1 MNSKENNKK
10 QILLILLN
18 SDEPITISKISLQLK
33 VSPKTVR
40 NYLDEIEQTLHDLN
54 VKLIKKPNVGIYL
67 DVDKNKKSSLK
78 SELNILVNDIYSSK
92 HRQKYILKTLFK
104 NRYTYTI
111 QLFADDLYCSKNT
124 ILSDLVFVEKW
135 LKNHN
140 LHLVRKQNQGLWI
153 EGNEN
158 VFRDAMMSFFCE
170 TSYDIN
176 QIDSSKTVELDY
188 RLDNINYTKIKNFF
202 PKLNFYVIQRIIQ
215 EAEEKLGYYFTD
227 QAFVNLIVHIA
238 IAIERIKFEKNISM
252 EKDNFENIKENKE
265 YVIAKWVVDQLS
277 LDLKIKIPESEI
289 AYICLHMLGSKI
301 QQDIFV
307 DDYTVIINSQ
317 DAIYLQVAN
326 EIIQLVSDIL
336 RIDLSDDKILLTGLV
351 IHLRPTI
358 IRLKNG
364 LKLRNPLLDRIKN
377 EYFSIFGAAWSC
389 NSIFERN
396 FNVSINE
403 DEVGYI
409 SLHLA
414 SSIER
419 INKKIKTVIICSSGI
434 GTSQL
439 VANRLKRELPDLE
452 ITNIIPANQLT
463 TSVINEADIIISTI
477 SLRKNID
484 KIVCVSTFINEND
497 ILRIQTFLSKSKNKL
512 KNKDLDVP
520 LQAKS
525 NSNLNPKNDIISSDY
540 CFIDD
545 GNNSYIDTLKKYAF
559 IMEKNSIVK
568 PGFFNNI
575 LKREQMN
582 STIIGNG
589 ITIPHS
595 QENFVLSPKIC
606 IVKLNNPIIWQDQKI
621 DLILI
626 LALKFK
632 DISTTKSFFKNF
644 YSLLDNKDLIEKI
657 KHSNDVEEITSIFL
671 N

>member
-10 QILLILLN
+10 QILLMLLN
-18 SDEPITISKISLQLK
+18 SDKPITISKISSQLN
-33 VSPKTVR
+33 VSSKTVR
-40 NYLDEIEQTLHDLN
+40 NYLDEIQLTLNNSDI
-54 VKLIKKPNVGIYL
+54 KIIKKPNVGIYL
-67 DVDKNKKSSLK
+67 NIDKEKKSLLK
-78 SELNILVNDIYSSK
+78 DKLNILIDDIYSSK
-92 HRQKYILKTLFK
+92 YRKRYILKTLFK

-124 ILSDLVFVEKW
+124 ILSDLVYVEKW

-170 TSYDIN
+170 ISYENTST
-176 QIDSSKTVELDY
+176 DSLKSTELDY
-188 RLDNINYTKIKNFF
+188 RLDNENYNKIKRFF
-202 PKLNFYVIQRIIQ
+202 PKLDFLMIQEIIQ
-215 EAEEKLGYYFTD
+215 KAEEKLGYYFTD

-238 IAIERIKFEKNISM
+238 IALERVKFEKNISM
-252 EKDNFENIKENKE
+252 EKDNFENIKGNKE
-265 YVIAKWVVDQLS
+265 YSIAKWVVDQLS
-277 LDLKIKIPESEI
+277 INLNIKIPENEI

-307 DDYTVIINSQ
+307 DDYASIINSQ
-317 DAIYLQVAN
+317 DAIYIQVAK

-336 RIDLSDDKILLTGLV
+336 RVNLYEDTILLTGLV

-358 IRLKNG
+358 IRLKNN
-364 LKLRNPLLDRIKN
+364 LELRNPLLSRIKN
-377 EYFSIFGAAWSC
+377 EYLSIFGATWSC

-409 SLHLA
+409 SLHIA
-414 SSIER
+414 SAIER
-419 INKKIKTVIICSSGI
+419 ISNKVKAVIICSSGI

-439 VANRLKRELPDLE
+439 VANRLKKALSDLE
-452 ITNIIPANQLT
+452 ITSIIPAKQLT
-463 TSVINEADIIISTI
+463 NKLIEENDIIISTI
-477 SLRKNID
+477 AIRKKID
-484 KIVCVSTFINEND
+484 KVVCVSTFINKND
-497 ILRIQTFLSKSKNKL
+497 ISRIQLFLSKNKFKNDNL
-512 KNKDLDVP
+512 DITSNTNITPDL
-520 LQAKS
+520 Q
-525 NSNLNPKNDIISSDY
+525 NKNDIISSEY
-540 CFIDD
+540 CFIDE
-545 GNNSYIDTLKKYAF
+545 GNNSYIDTLKKYSS
-559 IMEKNSIVK
+559 ILEKNSIVK

-595 QENFVLSPKIC
+595 QEEFVIQPKIC
-606 IVKLNNPIIWQDQKI
+606 IVKLNNPIIWQDQKV

-632 DISTTKSFFKNF
+632 DISTTKLFFKNF
-644 YSLLDNKDLIEKI
+644 YSILDNKDIIEKI
-657 KHSNDVEEITSIFL
+657 KHSNSVEEITSIFL

>member
-10 QILLILLN
+10 QILLMLLN
-18 SDEPITISKISLQLK
+18 SDKPITISKISSQLN
-33 VSPKTVR
+33 VSSKTVR
-40 NYLDEIEQTLHDLN
+40 NYLDEIQLTLNNSDI
-54 VKLIKKPNVGIYL
+54 KIIKKPNVGIYL
-67 DVDKNKKSSLK
+67 NIDKEKKSLLK
-78 SELNILVNDIYSSK
+78 DKLNILIDDIYSSK
-92 HRQKYILKTLFK
+92 YRKRYILKTLFK

-124 ILSDLVFVEKW
+124 ILSDLVYVEKW

-170 TSYDIN
+170 ISYENTST
-176 QIDSSKTVELDY
+176 DSLKSTELDY
-188 RLDNINYTKIKNFF
+188 RLDNENYNKIKRFF
-202 PKLNFYVIQRIIQ
+202 PKLDFLMIQEIIQ
-215 EAEEKLGYYFTD
+215 KAEEKLGYYFTD

-238 IAIERIKFEKNISM
+238 IALERVKFEKNISM
-252 EKDNFENIKENKE
+252 EKDNFENIKGNKE
-265 YVIAKWVVDQLS
+265 YSIAKWVVDQLS
-277 LDLKIKIPESEI
+277 INLNIKIPENEI

-307 DDYTVIINSQ
+307 DDYASIINSQ
-317 DAIYLQVAN
+317 DAIYIQVAK

-336 RIDLSDDKILLTGLV
+336 RVNLYEDTILLTGLV

-358 IRLKNG
+358 IRLKNN
-364 LKLRNPLLDRIKN
+364 LELRNPLLSRIKN
-377 EYFSIFGAAWSC
+377 EYLSIFGATWSC

-409 SLHLA
+409 SLHIA
-414 SSIER
+414 SAIER
-419 INKKIKTVIICSSGI
+419 ISNKVKAVIICSSGI

-439 VANRLKRELPDLE
+439 VANRLKKALSDLE
-452 ITNIIPANQLT
+452 ITSIIPAKQLT
-463 TSVINEADIIISTI
+463 NKLIEENDIIISTI
-477 SLRKNID
+477 AIRKKID
-484 KIVCVSTFINEND
+484 KVVCVSTFINEND
-497 ILRIQTFLSKSKNKL
+497 ISRIQLFLSKNKFKNDNL
-512 KNKDLDVP
+512 DITSNTNITPDL
-520 LQAKS
+520 Q
-525 NSNLNPKNDIISSDY
+525 NKNDIISSEY
-540 CFIDD
+540 CFIDE
-545 GNNSYIDTLKKYAF
+545 GNNSYIDTLKKYSS
-559 IMEKNSIVK
+559 ILEKNSIVK

-595 QENFVLSPKIC
+595 QEEFVIQPKIC
-606 IVKLNNPIIWQDQKI
+606 IVKLNNPIIWQDQKV

-632 DISTTKSFFKNF
+632 DISTTKLFFKNF
-644 YSLLDNKDLIEKI
+644 YSILDNKDIIEKI
-657 KHSNDVEEITSIFL
+657 KHSNSVEEITSIFL

>member
-176 QIDSSKTVELDY
+176 QIDNSKTVELDY

-419 INKKIKTVIICSSGI
+419 INKKIKTVLICSSGI

-595 QENFVLSPKIC
+595 QEEFVLSPKIC

>member
-176 QIDSSKTVELDY
+176 QIDNSKTVELDY
-188 RLDNINYTKIKNFF
+188 RLDNINYTKIKSFF

-238 IAIERIKFEKNISM
+238 IAIERIKFEKSISI

-307 DDYTVIINSQ
+307 DDYTAIINSQ
-317 DAIYLQVAN
+317 DAIYLQVAK

-364 LKLRNPLLDRIKN
+364 LKLRNPLLDRIKS

-414 SSIER
+414 SAIER

-477 SLRKNID
+477 SLRENID

-512 KNKDLDVP
+512 KNNNLDVP

-559 IMEKNSIVK
+559 IMEKNSIVR

-595 QENFVLSPKIC
+595 QEEFVLSPKIC

>member
-176 QIDSSKTVELDY
+176 QIDNSKTVELDY

-238 IAIERIKFEKNISM
+238 IAIERIKFKKNISM

-307 DDYTVIINSQ
+307 DDYTAIINSQ

-364 LKLRNPLLDRIKN
+364 LKLRNPLLDRIKVN
-377 EYFSIFGAAWSC
+377 
-389 NSIFERN
+389 
-396 FNVSINE
+396 
-403 DEVGYI
+403 I
-409 SLHLA
+409 SVYLELHGH
-414 SSIER
+414 
-419 INKKIKTVIICSSGI
+419 VI
-434 GTSQL
+434 
-439 VANRLKRELPDLE
+439 VYLKE
-452 ITNIIPANQLT
+452 ILMY
-463 TSVINEADIIISTI
+463 
-477 SLRKNID
+477 L
-484 KIVCVSTFINEND
+484 
-497 ILRIQTFLSKSKNKL
+497 
-512 KNKDLDVP
+512 
-520 LQAKS
+520 
-525 NSNLNPKNDIISSDY
+525 
-540 CFIDD
+540 
-545 GNNSYIDTLKKYAF
+545 
-559 IMEKNSIVK
+559 
-568 PGFFNNI
+568 
-575 LKREQMN
+575 
-582 STIIGNG
+582 
-589 ITIPHS
+589 
-595 QENFVLSPKIC
+595 
-606 IVKLNNPIIWQDQKI
+606 
-621 DLILI
+621 
-626 LALKFK
+626 
-632 DISTTKSFFKNF
+632 
-644 YSLLDNKDLIEKI
+644 
-657 KHSNDVEEITSIFL
+657 
-671 N
+671 